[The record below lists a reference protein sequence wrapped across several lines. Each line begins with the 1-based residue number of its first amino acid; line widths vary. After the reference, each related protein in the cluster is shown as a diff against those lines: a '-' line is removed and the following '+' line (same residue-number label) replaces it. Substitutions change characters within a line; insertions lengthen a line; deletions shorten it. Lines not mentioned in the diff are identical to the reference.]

1 MTKQNVP
8 APSFAA
14 GPTNRLVSA
23 RVGLR
28 RVASHATGLVALAA
42 LATLSFAA
50 CGSDPTSASEQPGS
64 SADASSLACPTGR
77 LSAEG
82 SSAQANAITEV
93 IVDYNAEC
101 GDQATIEY
109 NPTGSGAGIKSFYNG
124 LVDFAGS
131 DSALKT
137 EQKDGVIEADKAKER
152 CQNNPAWNLPM
163 VVGPVAFAY
172 NLDGVDKLV
181 LNAETL
187 AEIFNGSIKTWN
199 DPKIAKLNSGAQLP
213 AANITVFFRS
223 DESGTT
229 ENTTKFLSKAGNGAW
244 KDEPA
249 KAWTGTGEGKNKS
262 SGVAEAT
269 ANTKNSITYIE
280 WSYAKD
286 NDLSTAQLDSGNGP
300 VELTG
305 DAVAKAVSEAKIK
318 GSGNDLNLDLKYSKT
333 KSGAYPALLVTYEI
347 VCSKGLAA
355 DKTAI
360 VKDFLTY
367 FSTADAQQKLPD
379 LGYAPLPSELQSK
392 VQTAVAAIQ

>member
-1 MTKQNVP
+1 MTM
-8 APSFAA
+8 
-14 GPTNRLVSA
+14 NRLVSSRA
-23 RVGLR
+23 AQL
-28 RVASHATGLVALAA
+28 AALAA
-42 LATLSFAA
+42 LATLSLTA
-50 CGSDPTSASEQPGS
+50 CGSDPTSANEPAGSQPAGS
-64 SADASSLACPTGR
+64 ANASGLGCPAGK

-93 IVDYNAEC
+93 IADYNAEC
-101 GDQATIEY
+101 GDKATIEY

-137 EQKDGVIEADKAKER
+137 EEKDGVIEAEQSQGTVPEQPGVD
-152 CQNNPAWNLPM
+152 LPM
-163 VVGPVAFAY
+163 VVGPIAFAY
-172 NLDGVDKLV
+172 NVDGVDKL
-181 LNAETL
+181 AERRC
-187 AEIFNGSIKTWN
+187 S
-199 DPKIAKLNSGAQLP
+199 PKSSTARSRPGTTPRSPRLNSGAKLP
-213 AANITVFFRS
+213 SAPITVFFRS

-229 ENTTKFLSKAGNGAW
+229 ENTTKFHVKAGNGAW
-244 KDEPA
+244 KDEA
-249 KAWTGTGEGKNKS
+249 GKAWTGTGEGKNKS

-269 ANTKNSITYIE
+269 ASTKNSISYIE

-286 NDLSTAQLDSGNGP
+286 NNLSMAQLDSGNGP

-305 DAVAKAVSEAKIK
+305 DAVAKAVSEAKVK
-318 GSGNDLNLDLKYSKT
+318 GSGNDLSLDLKYTGT
-333 KSGAYPALLVTYEI
+333 KAGAYPALLVTYEI

-367 FSTADAQQKLPD
+367 FSSTDAQSKLPD

-392 VQTAVAAIQ
+392 VKTAVAAIQ

>member
-1 MTKQNVP
+1 MAKQNY
-8 APSFAA
+8 AA
-14 GPTNRLVSA
+14 RPMSRLVSSRA
-23 RVGLR
+23 GKF
-28 RVASHATGLVALAA
+28 AALAA
-42 LATLSFAA
+42 LATLSLTA
-50 CGSDPTSASEQPGS
+50 CGSDPTSANEPAGPEPAGS
-64 SADASSLACPTGR
+64 ANASGLTCPEGK

-93 IVDYNAEC
+93 IADYNAQC
-101 GDQATIEY
+101 GDKATIEY

-137 EQKDGVIEADKAKER
+137 EEKDGVIEADKAKER
-152 CQNNPAWNLPM
+152 CANNPAWNLPM
-163 VVGPVAFAY
+163 VVGPIAFAY
-172 NLDGVDKLV
+172 NVDGVDKLV
-181 LNAETL
+181 MNAEVL
-187 AEIFNGSIKTWN
+187 SEIFNGTIKTWN
-199 DPKIAKLNSGAQLP
+199 DPKIAKLNSGAKLP
-213 AANITVFFRS
+213 SANITVFFRS

-229 ENTTKFLSKAGNGAW
+229 ENTAKFLSKAGNGAW

-249 KAWTGTGEGKNKS
+249 KTWTGTGEGKNKN
-262 SGVAEAT
+262 SGVAEAL
-269 ANTKNSITYIE
+269 ASTKNSISYIE

-286 NDLSTAQLDSGNGP
+286 NNLPMAQLDSGSGP

-305 DAVAKAVSEAKIK
+305 ESVGKAVSEAKVK
-318 GSGNDLNLDLKYSKT
+318 GSGNDLSLDLKYSGT
-333 KSGAYPALLVTYEI
+333 KAGAYPALLVTYEI

-367 FSTADAQQKLPD
+367 FSSPEAQGKLQD
-379 LGYAPLPSELQSK
+379 LGYAPLPSDLQSK

>member
-1 MTKQNVP
+1 MTM
-8 APSFAA
+8 
-14 GPTNRLVSA
+14 NRLVSS
-23 RVGLR
+23 R
-28 RVASHATGLVALAA
+28 ATQLAALAA
-42 LATLSFAA
+42 LATLSLTA
-50 CGSDPTSASEQPGS
+50 CGSDPTSAGEPAGGAEPGS
-64 SADASSLACPTGR
+64 SANASGLACPEGR

-82 SSAQANAITEV
+82 SSAQANAINEV
-93 IVDYNAEC
+93 IANYNAAC

-131 DSALKT
+131 DSVLKT
-137 EQKDGVIEADKAKER
+137 EEKDGVIEADKAKER

-163 VVGPVAFAY
+163 VVGPIAFAY
-172 NLDGVDKLV
+172 NVDGVDKLV
-181 LNAETL
+181 LNAEVL
-187 AEIFNGSIKTWN
+187 AEIFKGTIKTWN
-199 DPKIAKLNSGAQLP
+199 DPKIAKLNSGAELP
-213 AANITVFFRS
+213 SANITVFFRS

-249 KAWTGTGEGKNKS
+249 KAWTGIGEGKNKS

-286 NDLSTAQLDSGNGP
+286 YSLSMAQLDSGNGA

-305 DAVAKAVSEAKIK
+305 ASVAKAVGEAKVK
-318 GSGNDLNLDLKYSKT
+318 GNGNDLSLDLKYAGT
-333 KSGAYPALLVTYEI
+333 EAGAYPALLVTYEI

-360 VKDFLTY
+360 VKDVLTF
-367 FSTADAQQKLPD
+367 FSSTDEQSKLEE
-379 LGYAPLPSELQSK
+379 LGYAPLPSDLQSK
-392 VQTAVAAIQ
+392 VQAAVAAIQ

>member
-1 MTKQNVP
+1 MAKQNYARRP
-8 APSFAA
+8 M
-14 GPTNRLVSA
+14 NRLVSSRA
-23 RVGLR
+23 GKF
-28 RVASHATGLVALAA
+28 AALAA
-42 LATLSFAA
+42 LAAFSLTA
-50 CGSDPTSASEQPGS
+50 CGSDPTSASEPAGAEPGS
-64 SADASSLACPTGR
+64 SANASGLACPAGKI
-77 LSAEG
+77 SAEG

-93 IVDYNAEC
+93 IADYNAEC
-101 GDQATIEY
+101 GDKATIEY

-124 LVDFAGS
+124 LVDFAGP

-137 EQKDGVIEADKAKER
+137 EMKDGVIEADKAKER

-163 VVGPVAFAY
+163 VVGPIAFAY
-172 NLDGVDKLV
+172 NIDGVDKLV
-181 LNAETL
+181 LNAEVL
-187 AEIFNGSIKTWN
+187 SEIFNGTIKTWN
-199 DPKIAKLNSGAQLP
+199 DPKIAKLNSGAKLP
-213 AANITVFFRS
+213 SANITVFFRS

-269 ANTKNSITYIE
+269 AGTKNSITYIE

-286 NDLSTAQLDSGNGP
+286 NNLPTAQLDSGNGP
-300 VELTG
+300 VELSG
-305 DAVAKAVSEAKIK
+305 DAVAKAVSEAKVK
-318 GSGNDLNLDLKYSKT
+318 GSGNDLSLDLKYSGT
-333 KSGAYPALLVTYEI
+333 KAGAYPALLVTYEI

-367 FSTADAQQKLPD
+367 FSTADAQGKLPD
-379 LGYAPLPSELQSK
+379 LGYAPLPSGLQSK
-392 VQTAVAAIQ
+392 VKAAVAAIQ

>member
-1 MTKQNVP
+1 MTMNSLL
-8 APSFAA
+8 APRA
-14 GPTNRLVSA
+14 GQLA
-23 RVGLR
+23 
-28 RVASHATGLVALAA
+28 ALAA
-42 LATLSFAA
+42 LATLALAA
-50 CGSDPTSASEQPGS
+50 CGSDPGAAGVPARSASS
-64 SADASSLACPTGR
+64 SGNASGLACPSGK

-82 SSAQANAITEV
+82 SSAQGNAITEV
-93 IVDYNAEC
+93 IADYNSEC
-101 GDQATIEY
+101 GDKASIEY

-137 EQKDGVIEADKAKER
+137 VEKDGVIEADKAKER
-152 CQNNPAWNLPM
+152 CGGNPAWNLPM
-163 VVGPVAFAY
+163 VVGPIAFAY
-172 NLDGVDKLV
+172 NVDGVDKLV
-181 LNAETL
+181 MNAEVL
-187 AEIFNGSIKTWN
+187 ANIFNGTVKTWD
-199 DPKIAKLNSGAQLP
+199 DPAIAKLNSGAKLP
-213 AANITVFFRS
+213 SANITVFFRS

-244 KDEPA
+244 KNEPG

-269 ANTKNSITYIE
+269 ASTKNSLSYME

-286 NDLSTAQLDSGNGP
+286 NNLKVAQLDSGSGS

-305 DAVAKAVSEAKIK
+305 DSVGKAVAEAKVT
-318 GSGNDLNLDLKYSKT
+318 GTGNDLALDLKYSGT
-333 KSGAYPALLVTYEI
+333 AAGAYPALLVTYEI

-367 FSTADAQQKLPD
+367 FVSTETQTKLESIS
-379 LGYAPLPSELQSK
+379 YAPLPEELQTK
-392 VQTAVAAIQ
+392 VKTAVAAIQ

>member
-1 MTKQNVP
+1 MTM
-8 APSFAA
+8 
-14 GPTNRLVSA
+14 NRLVSS
-23 RVGLR
+23 R
-28 RVASHATGLVALAA
+28 ASKLAALAA
-42 LATLSFAA
+42 LATLSLAA
-50 CGSDPTSASEQPGS
+50 CGSDPTSANEPAGAEPGS
-64 SADASSLACPTGR
+64 SANTSGLTCPAGK

-93 IVDYNAEC
+93 IADYNAQC
-101 GDQATIEY
+101 GDKATIEY

-137 EQKDGVIEADKAKER
+137 EEKDGVIEADKAKER

-163 VVGPVAFAY
+163 VVGPIAFAY
-172 NLDGVDKLV
+172 NVDGVDKLV
-181 LNAETL
+181 LNAEVL
-187 AEIFNGSIKTWN
+187 SEIFNGTIKTWN
-199 DPKIAKLNSGAQLP
+199 DPKIAKLNSGVKLP
-213 AANITVFFRS
+213 SANVTVFFRS

-244 KDEPA
+244 KTEPA

-269 ANTKNSITYIE
+269 ASTKNSITYIE

-286 NDLSTAQLDSGNGP
+286 NNLKMAQLDSGKGA
-300 VELTG
+300 VELSG
-305 DAVAKAVSEAKIK
+305 EAVAKAVSEAKVK
-318 GSGNDLNLDLKYSKT
+318 GSGSDLSLDLKYAGT

-347 VCSKGLAA
+347 ACSKGLAA

-367 FSTADAQQKLPD
+367 FSSTDVQSKLED
-379 LGYAPLPSELQSK
+379 LGYAPLPSDLQSK
-392 VQTAVAAIQ
+392 VKAAVAAIQ

>member
-1 MTKQNVP
+1 MTM
-8 APSFAA
+8 
-14 GPTNRLVSA
+14 NRLVSSRA
-23 RVGLR
+23 AQL
-28 RVASHATGLVALAA
+28 AALAA
-42 LATLSFAA
+42 LATLSLTA
-50 CGSDPTSASEQPGS
+50 CGSDPTSAGEPAGGAEPGS
-64 SADASSLACPTGR
+64 SANASGLACPEGR

-82 SSAQANAITEV
+82 SSAQANAINEV
-93 IVDYNAEC
+93 IANYNAAC

-131 DSALKT
+131 DSVLKT
-137 EQKDGVIEADKAKER
+137 EEKDGVIEADKAKER

-163 VVGPVAFAY
+163 VVGPIAFAY
-172 NLDGVDKLV
+172 NVDGVDKLV
-181 LNAETL
+181 LNAEVL
-187 AEIFNGSIKTWN
+187 AEIFNGTIKTWN
-199 DPKIAKLNSGAQLP
+199 DPKIAKLNSGAELP
-213 AANITVFFRS
+213 SANITVFFRS

-244 KDEPA
+244 TDEPA
-249 KAWTGTGEGKNKS
+249 KAWSGIGEGKNKS

-286 NDLSTAQLDSGNGP
+286 YNLSMAQLDSGNGA

-305 DAVAKAVSEAKIK
+305 ASVAKAVAEAKVK
-318 GSGNDLNLDLKYSKT
+318 GNGNDLSLDLKYAGT
-333 KSGAYPALLVTYEI
+333 EAGAYPALLVTYEI

-360 VKDFLTY
+360 VKDVLTF
-367 FSTADAQQKLPD
+367 FSSTDEQSKLEE
-379 LGYAPLPSELQSK
+379 LGYAPLPSDLQSK
-392 VQTAVAAIQ
+392 VQAAVAAIQ

>member
-1 MTKQNVP
+1 MTM
-8 APSFAA
+8 
-14 GPTNRLVSA
+14 NRLVSSRA
-23 RVGLR
+23 TISRVR
-28 RVASHATGLVALAA
+28 SHATGLAALAA
-42 LATLSFAA
+42 LATLSLTA
-50 CGSDPTSASEQPGS
+50 CGSDPTSANEPAGAEPGS
-64 SADASSLACPTGR
+64 SANASGLACPAGK

-93 IVDYNAEC
+93 IADYNAEC
-101 GDQATIEY
+101 GDKATIEY

-137 EQKDGVIEADKAKER
+137 EAVDGVIEADKAKER

-163 VVGPVAFAY
+163 VVGPIAFAY
-172 NLDGVDKLV
+172 NVDGVDKLV

-187 AEIFNGSIKTWN
+187 AQIFNGTIKTWN
-199 DPKIAKLNSGAQLP
+199 DPKIAKLNPGAKLP
-213 AANITVFFRS
+213 NANITVFFRS

-244 KDEPA
+244 KAEPA
-249 KAWTGTGEGKNKS
+249 KAWTGVGEGKNKS

-286 NDLSTAQLDSGNGP
+286 NNLSMAQLDSGKGP

-305 DAVAKAVSEAKIK
+305 DSVAKAVSEATVK
-318 GSGNDLNLDLKYSKT
+318 GSGNDLSLDLKYSGT
-333 KSGAYPALLVTYEI
+333 KAGAYPALLVTYEI
-347 VCSKGLAA
+347 VCSKGVAA

-367 FSTADAQQKLPD
+367 FSSTDAQSKLPD
-379 LGYAPLPSELQSK
+379 LGYAPLPSDLQAK
-392 VQTAVAAIQ
+392 VKTSVAAIQ

>member
-1 MTKQNVP
+1 MTM
-8 APSFAA
+8 
-14 GPTNRLVSA
+14 NRLVSS
-23 RVGLR
+23 RTSLR
-28 RVASHATGLVALAA
+28 RVWSQLTGLAALAA
-42 LATLSFAA
+42 LATLSLAA
-50 CGSDPTSASEQPGS
+50 CGADPTSASETGGVEPGS
-64 SADASSLACPTGR
+64 SANASGLACPAGK

-93 IVDYNAEC
+93 IADYNAEC
-101 GDQATIEY
+101 GNKATIEY

-131 DSALKT
+131 DSALKSVAV
-137 EQKDGVIEADKAKER
+137 DGVVEADKAKER

-163 VVGPVAFAY
+163 VVGPIAFAY
-172 NLDGVDKLV
+172 NVDGVDKLV
-181 LNAETL
+181 LNAEVL
-187 AEIFNGSIKTWN
+187 AEIFNGTIKTWN
-199 DPKIAKLNSGAQLP
+199 DPKIAKLNSGVNLP
-213 AANITVFFRS
+213 STNITVFFRS

-286 NDLSTAQLDSGNGP
+286 NNLKTAQLDSGNGP

-305 DAVAKAVSEAKIK
+305 DSVAKAVSEAKIK
-318 GSGNDLNLDLKYSKT
+318 GSGNDLNLDLKYSGT

-367 FSTADAQQKLPD
+367 FSSADAQQKLPD
-379 LGYAPLPSELQSK
+379 LGYAPLPSALQSK

>member
-1 MTKQNVP
+1 MTKQND
-8 APSFAA
+8 AAQSDAA
-14 GPTNRLVSA
+14 GAANRLVSS

-28 RVASHATGLVALAA
+28 RMRRQAIGLAALAA
-42 LATLSFAA
+42 LATLSLAA
-50 CGSDPTSASEQPGS
+50 CGSDPTSATEQPGGAEPGS
-64 SADASSLACPTGR
+64 SANALGLACPTGR

-93 IVDYNAEC
+93 IADYNAEC
-101 GDQATIEY
+101 GDKATIEY

-137 EQKDGVIEADKAKER
+137 EEKDGVIEADQAKER

-163 VVGPVAFAY
+163 VVGPIAFAY
-172 NLDGVDKLV
+172 NIDGVEKL
-181 LNAETL
+181 AQ
-187 AEIFNGSIKTWN
+187 IFNGTIKTWN
-199 DPKIAKLNSGAQLP
+199 DPKIAKLNSGVDLP
-213 AANITVFFRS
+213 SANITVFFRS

-286 NDLSTAQLDSGNGP
+286 NKLSTAQLDSGNGP

-305 DAVAKAVSEAKIK
+305 DSVAKAVDEAKVK
-318 GSGNDLNLDLKYSKT
+318 GSRNDLNLDLKYSGNKA
-333 KSGAYPALLVTYEI
+333 GAYPALLVTYEI

-355 DKTAI
+355 DKTTI

-367 FSTADAQQKLPD
+367 FSSSDAQQKLPD
-379 LGYAPLPSELQSK
+379 LGYAPLPSELESK
-392 VQTAVAAIQ
+392 VQAAVAAIQ